1 MNQYFTQQ
9 PQPLGQ
15 NLQFQ
20 QPSYNSFQKQEVPRP
35 DGLDGAYRL
44 PLPSNIGS
52 IIAVDEKRPIAY
64 LISVNGINRNVDMYD
79 MTPHVEERA
88 EPVEVVGAPSQDDR
102 IDEVLNAISALT
114 DKVNDMEERLNEQ
127 STKNDFGRAKS
138 NKQWSNNES
147 GKSNTNGSNAK
158 SN

>member
-1 MNQYFTQQ
+1 
-9 PQPLGQ
+9 
-15 NLQFQ
+15 
-20 QPSYNSFQKQEVPRP
+20 
-35 DGLDGAYRL
+35 
-44 PLPSNIGS
+44 
-52 IIAVDEKRPIAY
+52 
-64 LISVNGINRNVDMYD
+64 MYD

-127 STKNDFGRAKS
+127 SAKNDFGRSKS
-138 NKQWSNNES
+138 NKQWINNES
-147 GKSNTNGSNAK
+147 GKSDTNGSNAK